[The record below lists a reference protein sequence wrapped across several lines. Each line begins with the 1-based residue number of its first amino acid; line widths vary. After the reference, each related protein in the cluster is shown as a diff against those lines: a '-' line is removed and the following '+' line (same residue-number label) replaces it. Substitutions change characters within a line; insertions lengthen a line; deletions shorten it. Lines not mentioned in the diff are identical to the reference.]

1 MTNKEWM
8 LDNDKVSD
16 YTANDSIIEQCN
28 RVESQKPALK
38 TENSTWLICT
48 LDIIHQFQT
57 KFRTFRYLRFF
68 AASKN
73 KNLTAFYFFA
83 LLSGKNLLPKIL
95 IFYSSAIFSNKLIL
109 LKSRHLLI
117 AMIPLLRIVKKFE
130 VYLILTKFSDRIT
143 LNDENTMFRVT

>member
-1 MTNKEWM
+1 MRIHCSW
-8 LDNDKVSD
+8 
-16 YTANDSIIEQCN
+16 
-28 RVESQKPALK
+28 VESQKPALK

-48 LDIIHQFQT
+48 LDIIRQFQT